1 MVAQFAGLSHSSP
14 IYKRGIR
21 VCTGTGIGASLSTC
35 LQVRLVRSTG
45 KPNSLMRV
53 LPDRILTGEL
63 VFARRWRVRS
73 AASPAVFSRC
83 HRAQRGMLS
92 SLKHITD
99 PAVPRPIRYL
109 IWIGSEQEKTFGPTI
124 SGLIYRH
131 LWPDRV
137 CMWDSKAR
145 GGFVPRFACS
155 RR

>member
-1 MVAQFAGLSHSSP
+1 
-14 IYKRGIR
+14 
-21 VCTGTGIGASLSTC
+21 
-35 LQVRLVRSTG
+35 
-45 KPNSLMRV
+45 MRV
-53 LPDRILTGEL
+53 LPDRILTGE
-63 VFARRWRVRS
+63 FPSARRRRVRG
-73 AASPAVFSRC
+73 AATPTFSRC
-83 HRAQRGMLS
+83 QRAQRGMLS
-92 SLKHITD
+92 SMKRITD
-99 PAVPRPIRYL
+99 RAVPRPIRYL